1 MGGWGMGG
9 GRGSSRGGRTCF
21 STCPHPAF
29 SERGYLLVGR
39 RRGGPRGACAR
50 GAAPQKARQSCLC
63 PVNPEGTSS
72 PAAGRTRSSDSCP
85 GCHPQPWKEQVRN
98 PWGPSPGLENPI
110 PLLSNYTSRPGALAR
125 GLAWSVH
132 TPPWCLAG
140 ICSRREDPQETL
152 RPGVV
157 STAGGLAG
165 PHPAGPSAGVS
176 RALAAADG
184 AAEGAEPPFLG
195 IGTLLSG
202 GAEPPLEVCFAPV
215 FPTREQLREVGRRSQ
230 VELRCPWAPLAP
242 QPSRAHSPLSHP
254 RAPSPLQTQRAHL
267 APGSLRLGL
276 SRPPQKRLLPL
287 LSVPGSWLSVGTGLA
302 LEATMLC
309 WTGLPWGLL
318 DGGRKGRAGT
328 SSCRCSCESA
338 GSCVACGST
347 AWLRRL
353 DGILGACEG
362 VP

>member
-1 MGGWGMGG
+1 MLGG
-9 GRGSSRGGRTCF
+9 GEG
-21 STCPHPAF
+21 AL
-29 SERGYLLVGR
+29 E
-39 RRGGPRGACAR
+39 GPAR

-63 PVNPEGTSS
+63 PVNPEGASS

-125 GLAWSVH
+125 GLAWSLH

-157 STAGGLAG
+157 SMAGGLAG

-230 VELRCPWAPLAP
+230 VKLQCPWGPLLRP
-242 QPSRAHSPLSHP
+242 QPSRAHLPLSHP
-254 RAPSPLQTQRAHL
+254 RASFSTADPAGPPRTRLSPPGPKPASPEAPPAPPVRPGVLAECGEGAGSGGYRA
-267 APGSLRLGL
+267 
-276 SRPPQKRLLPL
+276 
-287 LSVPGSWLSVGTGLA
+287 
-302 LEATMLC
+302 
-309 WTGLPWGLL
+309 LL
-318 DGGRKGRAGT
+318 DG
-328 SSCRCSCESA
+328 SS
-338 GSCVACGST
+338 
-347 AWLRRL
+347 
-353 DGILGACEG
+353 LGAPGRGPEG
-362 VP
+362 PRWDLQLQVLV